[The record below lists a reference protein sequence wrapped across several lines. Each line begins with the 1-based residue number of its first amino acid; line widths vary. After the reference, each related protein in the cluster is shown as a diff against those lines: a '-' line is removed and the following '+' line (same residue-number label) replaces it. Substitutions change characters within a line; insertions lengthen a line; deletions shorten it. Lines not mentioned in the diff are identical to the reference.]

1 MSDKEDILSKL
12 KQLKPEL
19 ISTYPIASMALFGSL
34 SRGEQLDHSDIDIL
48 VELNGKIGSR
58 FIDLAEMIETALGR
72 KVDLVSKKGIKPQ
85 YFRSIEKDLIYV

>member
-1 MSDKEDILSKL
+1 MCDKEDILSKL

-19 ISTYPIASMALFGSL
+19 TNTYPIASMALFGSL

-72 KVDLVSKKGIKPQ
+72 KVDLVSKNGIKPQ
-85 YFRSIEKDLIYV
+85 YFSSIEKDLIYV